1 MVEMNR
7 RTFCPEPKRT
17 GGKRFDW
24 IAIHEGWRAG
34 QTAETL
40 AEAFGPKVQTI
51 IQRCGWI
58 DQFFPPPAPA
68 RMIAELNH
76 RLLEAMTRLDEGDAA
91 QAEKQARTIAALI
104 RAGRDLRQWS
114 ETMTEQKTGGMPA
127 AQAEAPESEKRDY
140 HAELERRLTRLQAH
154 LLSKDMGES
163 TERERGATSER

>member
-24 IAIHEGWRAG
+24 VAIHEGWRSG

-40 AEAFGPKVQTI
+40 AEAFGPKVKTI
-51 IQRCGWI
+51 IQRCVWI

-114 ETMTEQKTGGMPA
+114 ETMTEQKTGGPTA
-127 AQAEAPESEKRDY
+127 TQAEAPEGEKRDY
-140 HAELERRLTRLQAH
+140 YAEVDRRLDRLAEH
-154 LLSKDMGES
+154 LRAKGMGAQS
-163 TERERGATSER
+163 DAGGDPARCQ